1 MKKIFIG
8 IIQLYQR
15 IPGSFHYQC
24 RHIPSCSHYGI
35 EAIEKHGCVK
45 GSYLIIKRILKC
57 NPFTKA
63 GYDPVP
69 ERKIR

>member
-8 IIQLYQR
+8 IIRLYQH

-24 RHIPSCSHYGI
+24 RHIPSCSNYGI
-35 EAIEKHGCVK
+35 EAIEKHGCLK
-45 GSYLIIKRILKC
+45 GSYLMIKRVLRC